1 MGMAT
6 AVIKNV
12 EEYQRVLAA
21 HETVF
26 MLFVSQ
32 HCPAC
37 GEAGPLFERIAGKYA
52 NRVKSLVLDTAQT
65 PRHPEVT
72 GTPTLLVFQN
82 GQMVEKLKGFGPWE
96 SQEHTVMKTFNRYAR
111 ITPPAS
117 TAPCRKHESTPP
129 SHR

>member
-1 MGMAT
+1 MGIAT
-6 AVIKNV
+6 AVIADAMA
-12 EEYQRVLAA
+12 YQQVLKA
-21 HETVF
+21 HKTVF

-37 GEAGPLFERIAGKYA
+37 GEAGPLFERFARKYA
-52 NRVKSLVLDTAQT
+52 RTVKSLVLDTAHT

-82 GQMVEKLKGFGPWE
+82 GKMVEKLKGFDE
-96 SQEHTVMKTFNRYAR
+96 KTLRETFAKTR
-111 ITPPAS
+111 ISPPTS
-117 TAPCRKHESTPP
+117 TAPCRKHESRHP

>member
-1 MGMAT
+1 MGIAT
-6 AVIKNV
+6 AVIADAMA
-12 EEYQRVLAA
+12 YQQVLKS
-21 HETVF
+21 HKTVF

-37 GEAGPLFERIAGKYA
+37 GEAGPLFERFARKYS
-52 NRVKSLVLDTAQT
+52 RTVKSLVLDTAET

-82 GQMVEKLKGFGPWE
+82 GEMINKLKGFDE
-96 SQEHTVMKTFNRYAR
+96 KTLRETFAKTRVN
-111 ITPPAS
+111 PPTS
-117 TAPCRKHESTPP
+117 TAPCRKHESRHP

>member
-1 MGMAT
+1 MGIAT
-6 AVIKNV
+6 AVIADAKA
-12 EEYQRVLAA
+12 YQQVLKA
-21 HETVF
+21 HKTVF

-52 NRVKSLVLDTAQT
+52 SSVKSLVLDTAQT

-82 GQMVEKLKGFGPWE
+82 GEMVEKLKGFDE
-96 SQEHTVMKTFNRYAR
+96 KTLSQTFAKTR
-111 ITPPAS
+111 ISPPTS
-117 TAPCRKHESTPP
+117 TAPSPKPESTHP

>member
-1 MGMAT
+1 MGIAT

-12 EEYQRVLAA
+12 EEYQQVLKS

-37 GEAGPLFERIAGKYA
+37 GEAGPLFQRFAGKYGTT
-52 NRVKSLVLDTAQT
+52 VKSLVLDTAQT

-82 GQMVEKLKGFGPWE
+82 GEMIEKLKGFDE
-96 SQEHTVMKTFNRYAR
+96 KILSETFAKTR
-111 ITPPAS
+111 ISPPTS
-117 TAPCRKHESTPP
+117 TAPYPTPESTHPAP
-129 SHR
+129 R

>member
-1 MGMAT
+1 MGIAT
-6 AVIKNV
+6 AVIADAMA
-12 EEYQRVLAA
+12 YQQVLKS
-21 HETVF
+21 HKTVF

-37 GEAGPLFERIAGKYA
+37 GEAGPLFERFARKYA
-52 NRVKSLVLDTAQT
+52 RTVKSLVLDTAHT

-82 GQMVEKLKGFGPWE
+82 GMMVEKLKGFDE
-96 SQEHTVMKTFNRYAR
+96 KTLRETFAKTR
-111 ITPPAS
+111 ISPPTS
-117 TAPCRKHESTPP
+117 TAPCRKHESRHP

>member
-1 MGMAT
+1 MIMGIAT

-12 EEYQRVLAA
+12 EEYEHLLTS

-52 NRVKSLVLDTAQT
+52 ASVKSLVLDTAQT
-65 PRHPEVT
+65 PRHPDVT
-72 GTPTLLVFQN
+72 GTPTLLIFQD
-82 GQMVEKLKGFGPWE
+82 GEMVEKLKGFDEKILGE
-96 SQEHTVMKTFNRYAR
+96 TFAKTR
-111 ITPPAS
+111 ISPPAS
-117 TAPCRKHESTPP
+117 TAPYPTPESRHP
-129 SHR
+129 SP

>member
-1 MGMAT
+1 MGIAT
-6 AVIKNV
+6 AVIADAMA
-12 EEYQRVLAA
+12 YQQVLKA
-21 HETVF
+21 HKTVF

-37 GEAGPLFERIAGKYA
+37 GEAGPLFERFARKYA
-52 NRVKSLVLDTAQT
+52 RTVKSLVLDTAQT

-82 GQMVEKLKGFGPWE
+82 GKMINKLKGFDE
-96 SQEHTVMKTFNRYAR
+96 KTLRETFAKTR
-111 ITPPAS
+111 ISPPTS
-117 TAPCRKHESTPP
+117 TAPCRKHESRHP